1 MTDIER
7 IKELTHLLNHYRN
20 EYYNNAN
27 SEISDFEYDRLFDE
41 LKQKEDETGFFLAN
55 SPTRTVGHTVQ
66 SKLQKSKHEYP
77 MLSLDKTK
85 SSDAIVKFVENR
97 KALVMLKLDGCFTG
111 NTKIS
116 MYDGSIK
123 KIKDIKEGDLVLSF
137 DENTNKI
144 CSGRVKKK
152 YLNGLKPFEVWNRL
166 ILYDKDLNGNRN
178 TVTCTNNHKFY
189 TKSGFIKSGDLNI
202 GDSVYVYNRS
212 ISRNQKS
219 ILLGMLLG
227 DGHFVNRNIKSKKPK
242 LEIHYAKTKNNDDD
256 TILHKINQCFSFCN
270 GKISNTTSGYS
281 KYKDNMT
288 LLNLHVMNVPD
299 YLYDKQNQLRCGI
312 TFTEDIC
319 KKLSP
324 LALAIYYLDDGS
336 KIQCKNDGC
345 DVFSIKNSCLLHT
358 NRHKLENVQILS
370 DYLNFI
376 GISNNI
382 RLEKECK
389 NQEYGDG
396 YIIYIDTFGTEK
408 FFDMISKY
416 IPKQFRERKLGLKN
430 KWQNCEEVQWWE
442 DDSFEELVETK
453 IIDKTNGCDIWKSQ
467 AGRNYRRESY
477 DLEID
482 ETHTYFANGF
492 AVHNCTA
499 AITYKNGKMSK
510 AETRGD
516 GSIGEDITEN
526 ARTFSNLPLE
536 IPYKGK
542 LVVFGE
548 AIIDYPTF
556 NSINKNLPEE
566 SKYKNPR
573 NLCSGTVRQLDSKV
587 CAERNVRFIA
597 WRLVEGSESSS
608 FIKRLDELDVYGFTT
623 VGRVLFVKEIIDIQL
638 ERAKEKAE
646 ERGIPID
653 GCVIS
658 FDDVTYGESLGM
670 TGHHLRSQ
678 IAFKYDEDRETT
690 VLHDIEWSAGKT
702 GVFTPV
708 GIFDSVELAGTT
720 VSRAS
725 LHNISIMKDLN
736 IRVGAEVTV
745 VKKNE
750 IIPQIIECDSESPEF
765 IIPDYCPVCGNR
777 TQIVKENDTEVLMCT
792 NENCKGK
799 LLGKLTHFVSKSATN
814 IDGLSESTLEK
825 FIELGWLNS
834 FKDIYFL
841 KNYVSEMSTMSG
853 FGKKSV
859 KKLMES
865 IEKSRSITLDRFI
878 NALSIPLI
886 GRTASK
892 DIAKACQWDFNNFR
906 TIIDLEAENAFIGI
920 AGFGKEMNRSLC
932 NWWCENKKMAVE
944 LAGLFIFEEPNKS
957 IINKTDLSGKVFVI
971 TGSLEHFANRDE
983 LKERIDSMGGKVSGT
998 VSAKT
1003 SYLINNDVNSA
1014 SGKNKKA
1021 HELGIPIISE
1031 EELLKM
1037 LIS

>member
-1 MTDIER
+1 M
-7 IKELTHLLNHYRN
+7 
-20 EYYNNAN
+20 
-27 SEISDFEYDRLFDE
+27 
-41 LKQKEDETGFFLAN
+41 
-55 SPTRTVGHTVQ
+55 
-66 SKLQKSKHEYP
+66 
-77 MLSLDKTK
+77 
-85 SSDAIVKFVENR
+85 
-97 KALVMLKLDGCFTG
+97 
-111 NTKIS
+111 
-116 MYDGSIK
+116 
-123 KIKDIKEGDLVLSF
+123 
-137 DENTNKI
+137 
-144 CSGRVKKK
+144 
-152 YLNGLKPFEVWNRL
+152 
-166 ILYDKDLNGNRN
+166 
-178 TVTCTNNHKFY
+178 
-189 TKSGFIKSGDLNI
+189 
-202 GDSVYVYNRS
+202 
-212 ISRNQKS
+212 
-219 ILLGMLLG
+219 
-227 DGHFVNRNIKSKKPK
+227 
-242 LEIHYAKTKNNDDD
+242 
-256 TILHKINQCFSFCN
+256 
-270 GKISNTTSGYS
+270 
-281 KYKDNMT
+281 
-288 LLNLHVMNVPD
+288 
-299 YLYDKQNQLRCGI
+299 
-312 TFTEDIC
+312 
-319 KKLSP
+319 
-324 LALAIYYLDDGS
+324 
-336 KIQCKNDGC
+336 
-345 DVFSIKNSCLLHT
+345 
-358 NRHKLENVQILS
+358 
-370 DYLNFI
+370 
-376 GISNNI
+376 
-382 RLEKECK
+382 
-389 NQEYGDG
+389 
-396 YIIYIDTFGTEK
+396 
-408 FFDMISKY
+408 
-416 IPKQFRERKLGLKN
+416 
-430 KWQNCEEVQWWE
+430 
-442 DDSFEELVETK
+442 
-453 IIDKTNGCDIWKSQ
+453 
-467 AGRNYRRESY
+467 
-477 DLEID
+477 
-482 ETHTYFANGF
+482 
-492 AVHNCTA
+492 
-499 AITYKNGKMSK
+499 
-510 AETRGD
+510 
-516 GSIGEDITEN
+516 
-526 ARTFSNLPLE
+526 
-536 IPYKGK
+536 
-542 LVVFGE
+542 
-548 AIIDYPTF
+548 
-556 NSINKNLPEE
+556 
-566 SKYKNPR
+566 
-573 NLCSGTVRQLDSKV
+573 
-587 CAERNVRFIA
+587 
-597 WRLVEGSESSS
+597 
-608 FIKRLDELDVYGFTT
+608 
-623 VGRVLFVKEIIDIQL
+623 
-638 ERAKEKAE
+638 
-646 ERGIPID
+646 
-653 GCVIS
+653 
-658 FDDVTYGESLGM
+658 
-670 TGHHLRSQ
+670 
-678 IAFKYDEDRETT
+678 
-690 VLHDIEWSAGKT
+690 
-702 GVFTPV
+702 
-708 GIFDSVELAGTT
+708 ELAGTT

>member
-7 IKELTHLLNHYRN
+7 IKELTQLLNHYRN

-27 SEISDFEYDRLFDE
+27 SEISDYEYDRLFDE
-41 LKQKEDETGFFLAN
+41 LKLKEDETGFCLAN
-55 SPTRTVGHTVQ
+55 SPTRTVGYTVQ
-66 SKLQKSKHEYP
+66 SRLQKSVHDYP

-85 SSDAIVKFVENR
+85 SSDDLIKFVGNR
-97 KALVMLKLDGCFTG
+97 KALVMLKLDG
-111 NTKIS
+111 
-116 MYDGSIK
+116 
-123 KIKDIKEGDLVLSF
+123 L
-137 DENTNKI
+137 
-144 CSGRVKKK
+144 
-152 YLNGLKPFEVWNRL
+152 
-166 ILYDKDLNGNRN
+166 
-178 TVTCTNNHKFY
+178 TV
-189 TKSGFIKSGDLNI
+189 
-202 GDSVYVYNRS
+202 
-212 ISRNQKS
+212 
-219 ILLGMLLG
+219 
-227 DGHFVNRNIKSKKPK
+227 
-242 LEIHYAKTKNNDDD
+242 
-256 TILHKINQCFSFCN
+256 
-270 GKISNTTSGYS
+270 
-281 KYKDNMT
+281 
-288 LLNLHVMNVPD
+288 
-299 YLYDKQNQLRCGI
+299 
-312 TFTEDIC
+312 
-319 KKLSP
+319 
-324 LALAIYYLDDGS
+324 
-336 KIQCKNDGC
+336 
-345 DVFSIKNSCLLHT
+345 
-358 NRHKLENVQILS
+358 
-370 DYLNFI
+370 
-376 GISNNI
+376 
-382 RLEKECK
+382 
-389 NQEYGDG
+389 
-396 YIIYIDTFGTEK
+396 
-408 FFDMISKY
+408 
-416 IPKQFRERKLGLKN
+416 
-430 KWQNCEEVQWWE
+430 
-442 DDSFEELVETK
+442 
-453 IIDKTNGCDIWKSQ
+453 
-467 AGRNYRRESY
+467 
-477 DLEID
+477 
-482 ETHTYFANGF
+482 
-492 AVHNCTA
+492 

-516 GSIGEDITEN
+516 GVIGEDITEN
-526 ARTFSNLPLE
+526 AKTFSNLPLE

-542 LVVFGE
+542 IVVFGE